1 MNYRKLSKTGV
12 ELSALGFG
20 CMRFPTID
28 NMPNSGKIDEAQA
41 QQMLRHAID
50 GGVNYIDTARHYHD
64 SNSEP
69 VVGRALQGG
78 YRERVYLATKAPV
91 YSFTAEEDFDR
102 TLDEQLQR
110 LQTDHIDFYLLHTL
124 SLKHW
129 NDIVLRFHLLDKL
142 AKAKRDGKVRF
153 VGFSFHDESAAFR
166 TIVDGFDGWDF
177 CQIQLNYIDTENQ
190 AGIAGLTYAA
200 EKGLDVII
208 MEPMLGGKL
217 AVPPVEVAK
226 ALGSSKTPVEWAL
239 DFLWNRPEVGTVLS
253 GMSTMQQVD
262 DNLAYA
268 AGAQVGMLSSAD
280 LELLAQARTVFNTMA
295 LVPCTKC
302 AYCMPCPFGLDIP
315 KIYEAYNMTV
325 YAPAKE
331 AVARYGE
338 AAVKADACTQCG
350 ACENACPQAIAG
362 GELMPH
368 IAELFAGFHT
378 PSI

>member
-12 ELSALGFG
+12 EVSALGFG
-20 CMRFPTID
+20 CMRFPTTD

-50 GGVNYIDTARHYHD
+50 SGVNYIDTARHYHNG
-64 SNSEP
+64 NSEP
-69 VVGRALQGG
+69 VVGRALQDG

-102 TLDEQLQR
+102 TLDEQLER

-124 SLKHW
+124 SLKYW

-142 AKAKRDGKVRF
+142 AKAKQDGKVRF
-153 VGFSFHDESAAFR
+153 VGFSFHDEAAAFH

-177 CQIQLNYIDTENQ
+177 CQLQLNYIDIENQ
-190 AGIAGLTYAA
+190 AGLAGLTYAA
-200 EKGLDVII
+200 AKGLDVII
-208 MEPMLGGKL
+208 MEPLLGGKL
-217 AVPPVEVAK
+217 AAPPVQVAK
-226 ALGSSKTPVEWAL
+226 ALDSGKTPVAWAL

-262 DNLAYA
+262 DNIAYA
-268 AGAQVGMLSSAD
+268 GSAQVGMLAGAD
-280 LELLAQARTVFNTMA
+280 LEMLAHARTIFNTMA

-302 AYCMPCPFGLDIP
+302 AYCMPCPFGLDIL

-325 YAPAKE
+325 YAPAKD

-338 AAVKADACTQCG
+338 ADGKAKACTRCG

-368 IAELFAGFHT
+368 IAELFAELQAK
-378 PSI
+378 